1 MRSRN
6 ARSAHSS
13 FVSTGDT
20 KTPTIV
26 GVFYSRELFV
36 MMVVHYMEYS
46 LTLNNKNIS
55 YIIRKHPRAKRVR
68 LRVGDGGRLIVT
80 TPLRTPHFLVT
91 AMLRLNAG
99 AIIASIGQFAE
110 RAVGTRISRKA
121 AREHYAMHKETAR
134 ELATARLAALNLRY
148 GFTYKRVSIRNQK
161 TRWGSCSKKGNLNFS
176 YKIALMPAHLAD
188 YIIAHELCHLGA
200 FDHSPAFW
208 DLVAQT
214 VPDHKAARR
223 ELRNFRLN

>member
-1 MRSRN
+1 
-6 ARSAHSS
+6 
-13 FVSTGDT
+13 
-20 KTPTIV
+20 
-26 GVFYSRELFV
+26 
-36 MMVVHYMEYS
+36 MMVVHHMEYA
-46 LTLNNKNIS
+46 LTLNNKNIF
-55 YIIRKHPRAKRVR
+55 YTVRKHPRAKRML
-68 LRVGDGGRLIVT
+68 LRVGEGGRLIVT
-80 TPLRTPHFLVT
+80 TPLRTPHFLIT
-91 AMLRLNAG
+91 AMLRLNASV
-99 AIIASIGQFAE
+99 IIARVTQFPE
-110 RAVGTRISRKA
+110 RTVAARISRKA
-121 AREHYAMHKETAR
+121 AREHYEMHKEKAR

-148 GFTYKRVSIRNQK
+148 GFAYKRVSIRNQK